1 MSSEIIWPFHPERG
15 QHKDGHM
22 RTLTCSSCPVVR
34 SDGML
39 IEYCSLPVRPRLSAF
54 SPCLYCSG
62 IRPIPTK
69 LPVSKYPRG
78 NELSISTR
86 MNRWKYLSYQ
96 YHCTAIKEGL
106 D

>member
-1 MSSEIIWPFHPERG
+1 MLSARSGDDTFETNISSEIIWPFHPERG
-15 QHKDGHM
+15 QHKDGHI

-69 LPVSKYPRG
+69 LPVTNIHKG
-78 NELSISTR
+78 
-86 MNRWKYLSYQ
+86 MNYQ
-96 YHCTAIKEGL
+96 YQQE
-106 D
+106 